1 MLLQPHGSFLFQPCS
16 LLQHSFA
23 AALGY
28 ACIQP
33 CPSANMCTKGVSL
46 TCCRFRDASLGY
58 ACGGSGSLF
67 KTSDGGD
74 SWKRV
79 RATDDVAGNLYAIKW
94 QKNGAG
100 YILGNDGILLRFI
113 A

>member
-1 MLLQPHGSFLFQPCS
+1 MHARAISNKSVCKTVLHMG
-16 LLQHSFA
+16 
-23 AALGY
+23 
-28 ACIQP
+28 
-33 CPSANMCTKGVSL
+33 
-46 TCCRFRDASLGY
+46 CRFRDASLGY

>member
-1 MLLQPHGSFLFQPCS
+1 MVTVVREWPLVDFSTCERDGRNVSDDLGACCS
-16 LLQHSFA
+16 
-23 AALGY
+23 
-28 ACIQP
+28 
-33 CPSANMCTKGVSL
+33 
-46 TCCRFRDASLGY
+46 FRDGSLGY

-100 YILGNDGILLRFI
+100 YILGNDGILLRYI

>member
-1 MLLQPHGSFLFQPCS
+1 MQEEEIHYVHTASTGLSGRIE
-16 LLQHSFA
+16 
-23 AALGY
+23 Y
-28 ACIQP
+28 AVW
-33 CPSANMCTKGVSL
+33 ASL
-46 TCCRFRDASLGY
+46 TMAWEALPDALFLDAGRFRDGNLGY

-100 YILGNDGILLRFI
+100 YILGNDGILLKFI